1 MHQTETNLDRLVGC
15 INILNIDND
24 SSTIRAPYQQLLTDE
39 KAYRESF
46 IVSDADEE
54 LLILVEFTQI
64 VSLRSMKVY
73 YVPNVKG
80 SDDMDVSGP
89 KQIHVYLVKD
99 LNKNF
104 DDLEQLTPHK
114 SKRCKEENLSRGQI
128 IKLKQPKKTQKL
140 IIYIASNHGDTEKTS
155 INSISFKGDFVQHKN
170 NNQASEKVR
179 NEVTECKECSQQNF
193 TPIIPPLKNTSI
205 HLKRITEHKVNADH
219 SNTHC
224 FRWTFDSLLEFQ
236 KFIHAPVNDVTFR
249 SDYHIIDGW
258 VFYFE
263 ITPNGTTDRVKVDAG
278 STNVWLNLHKSIE
291 GKPYVKVRFQ
301 CVCINEHMS
310 FIGECDALLGTADCK
325 DTTVTM
331 AAISTT
337 NAMRFSSFKHLEK
350 LSFDCYVT
358 LNPKTFQFQ
367 MGKKDTADRYETTD
381 NATNDDPMLV
391 AKDKIVKSQ
400 QAKPTISDIG
410 GHRDAAAK
418 HSRRAKSETDKT
430 ESAENVEHPSN
441 HANKQHHQPSD
452 AVETTNN
459 QQTKPE
465 IASHSN
471 TDGEINSD
479 TESCLTCDGNIKQC
493 KYLAHLK
500 HILTEYKNKH
510 CCDATLLEIVNIDH
524 HLSFEHGDDKH
535 NDFEYITQEM
545 RSVCACDVSNCVRL
559 KRNYRD
565 RNNNDHHTTS
575 VDAAKQQIVDGIHCY
590 FVHSIDMGHR
600 LNSNQRAE
608 LENIQTE
615 EKKHPDDNDT
625 NNVLFRNRRFDTLR
639 RFREQRIQN
648 HAFAHRYN
656 KFSEFRPRSI
666 DNKAHPSHYSY
677 GQLFFYVPNNYGV
690 VNVLPRFES
699 FKQELLQNTLSS
711 MIVEQ
716 FNSEYD
722 KALGYFRSIPLVKK
736 RCPGIEGIKFEH
748 ILALM
753 IYCNFDKIQHEFSK
767 TFRGDDICKHNQFC
781 HFGYYLYLAVN
792 KHGKITSK
800 NDKLYHGVDTRLTFP
815 DVIGPSIGIKINS
828 PLSTST
834 SLYVAT
840 HFAGNEGLLVQFSGS
855 QVICQGFETK
865 HFAVRWL
872 SDFPWEHECLFIGT
886 SSGLYINNITSVN
899 DRIDYQNVIGALC
912 IIQEQM
918 KLGGTRIYLRVVVTE
933 LKKKLI
939 RRIVENQLSNALPN
953 EYKRFPPFTQC
964 PYAQGLIDMYCK
976 GRRAICLNCGQC
988 SDENESYFT
997 GYFYPNIVRIQWMF
1011 PNVKDIVL
1019 FGVNNDKMD
1028 CILDCILNIWRDVKT
1043 RLRLETVRIYP
1054 NTTDLSNEQT
1064 IEWKARYAQNGH
1076 IMKSHDND
1084 KCIIL
1089 LLDSLIIEPDPVQ
1102 FSTSFDSI
1110 FGQFRTSQI

>member
-1 MHQTETNLDRLVGC
+1 
-15 INILNIDND
+15 
-24 SSTIRAPYQQLLTDE
+24 
-39 KAYRESF
+39 
-46 IVSDADEE
+46 
-54 LLILVEFTQI
+54 
-64 VSLRSMKVY
+64 
-73 YVPNVKG
+73 
-80 SDDMDVSGP
+80 
-89 KQIHVYLVKD
+89 
-99 LNKNF
+99 
-104 DDLEQLTPHK
+104 
-114 SKRCKEENLSRGQI
+114 
-128 IKLKQPKKTQKL
+128 
-140 IIYIASNHGDTEKTS
+140 
-155 INSISFKGDFVQHKN
+155 
-170 NNQASEKVR
+170 
-179 NEVTECKECSQQNF
+179 
-193 TPIIPPLKNTSI
+193 
-205 HLKRITEHKVNADH
+205 
-219 SNTHC
+219 
-224 FRWTFDSLLEFQ
+224 
-236 KFIHAPVNDVTFR
+236 
-249 SDYHIIDGW
+249 
-258 VFYFE
+258 
-263 ITPNGTTDRVKVDAG
+263 
-278 STNVWLNLHKSIE
+278 
-291 GKPYVKVRFQ
+291 
-301 CVCINEHMS
+301 
-310 FIGECDALLGTADCK
+310 
-325 DTTVTM
+325 M

-367 MGKKDTADRYETTD
+367 MGKKDTADRYEATD

-418 HSRRAKSETDKT
+418 HSRRAKSDTDKT
-430 ESAENVEHPSN
+430 ESAENVERPSKQ
-441 HANKQHHQPSD
+441 ANKQNHDEKEQQQRPSD
-452 AVETTNN
+452 ADEAIDTADVQTEATNN

-465 IASHSN
+465 IATHSN
-471 TDGEINSD
+471 TYGEINSD
-479 TESCLTCDGNIKQC
+479 IDTESCSTCDGNIKQC
-493 KYLAHLK
+493 KYLTHLK

-575 VDAAKQQIVDGIHCY
+575 MDAAKQQIVDGIHCY

-615 EKKHPDDNDT
+615 EKKHADDNDT
-625 NNVLFRNRRFDTLR
+625 NNVSFRNRIFEKYRQ
-639 RFREQRIQN
+639 FRAQAAQRIKN
-648 HAFAHRYN
+648 HASLFAHRYN
-656 KFSEFRPRSI
+656 KFSEFRHQAI
-666 DNKAHPSHYSY
+666 DNKAHSSYYSY
-677 GQLFFYVPNNYGV
+677 GQLFFYVPNKFGV

-699 FKQELLQNTLSS
+699 LKQEMLDNALCHMT
-711 MIVEQ
+711 VEQ
-716 FNSEYD
+716 FSCEYN
-722 KALGYFRSIPLVKK
+722 KALANFRSRYCINNYSGMLL
-736 RCPGIEGIKFEH
+736 EH

-767 TFRGDDICKHNQFC
+767 TFRGDDICKHNQFY
-781 HFGYYLYLAVN
+781 HFGYYLYVAVN
-792 KHGKITSK
+792 GYGTVIAPG
-800 NDKLYHGVDTRLTFP
+800 DVLYHGVNAQTTFP
-815 DVIGPSIGIKINS
+815 DVIGPEIGIKINS
-828 PLSTST
+828 PLSTS
-834 SLYVAT
+834 SSIAVAA
-840 HFAGNEGLLVQFSGS
+840 HFTGDRGLLVQFGGS
-855 QVICQGFETK
+855 QLRCEGFQTK
-865 HFAVRWL
+865 YFAVEWL
-872 SDFPWEHECLFIGT
+872 SDFTNEHERLFIGT
-886 SSGLYINNITSVN
+886 SAGLCIHNITS
-899 DRIDYQNVIGALC
+899 DPGAIHYIPYIQALRIMQERIKLHGSGSFIDYGVESQIE
-912 IIQEQM
+912 IS
-918 KLGGTRIYLRVVVTE
+918 
-933 LKKKLI
+933 
-939 RRIVENQLSNALPN
+939 RIVENQLSKTLPN
-953 EYKRFPPFTQC
+953 EYEPLAMLVQD
-964 PYAQGLIDMYCK
+964 PYAQSLIDMYCK